1 VDTESHAGKVHAVE
15 GNMQAVRDL
24 LLGEP
29 FGCPFEQSDDV
40 VQLVEARGH
49 TLKMCSD
56 PALIVKSMHLLL
68 RKLSRALPWTLNII
82 LGCLHVHQIHLEEEL
97 EIIPTALG
105 ISV

>member
-1 VDTESHAGKVHAVE
+1 MDTKSHTGEVHAVE

-24 LLGEP
+24 LLGKT

-40 VQLVEARGH
+40 VQFVEARGH
-49 TLKMCSD
+49 TLKMCCD
-56 PALIVKSMHLLL
+56 PALIVESMLSLL

-82 LGCLHVHQIHLEEEL
+82 LSCLHVHQIHLEKEL
-97 EIIPTALG
+97 EMIPTALC